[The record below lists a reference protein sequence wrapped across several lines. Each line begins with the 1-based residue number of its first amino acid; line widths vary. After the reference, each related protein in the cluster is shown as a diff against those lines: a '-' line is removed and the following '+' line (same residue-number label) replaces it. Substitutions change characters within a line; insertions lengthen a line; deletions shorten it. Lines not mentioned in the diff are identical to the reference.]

1 MYYRLESKQLRREYE
16 IKSSKCNF
24 AYEKSTYIY
33 YVACWWV
40 VCKNWKLI
48 STHFS
53 MPTFM
58 NNEHNIP
65 FGRILQL

>member
-33 YVACWWV
+33 YA
-40 VCKNWKLI
+40 
-48 STHFS
+48 
-53 MPTFM
+53 
-58 NNEHNIP
+58 
-65 FGRILQL
+65 GG